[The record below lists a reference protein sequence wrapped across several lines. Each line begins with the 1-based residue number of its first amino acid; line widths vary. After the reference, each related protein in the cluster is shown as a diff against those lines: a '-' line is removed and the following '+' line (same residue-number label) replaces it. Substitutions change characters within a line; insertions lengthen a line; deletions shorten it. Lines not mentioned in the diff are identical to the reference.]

1 MKLKIKLLY
10 SVYENEEGIYGLVAE
25 DGEVLYTHYCSN
37 RGYAYGDLYG
47 NRLDRQKVLKERYEE
62 VEIE

>member
-10 SVYENEEGIYGLVAE
+10 SAYENEEGIYGLVAE

-47 NRLDRQKVLKERYEE
+47 SRPGRQKILEERYGI